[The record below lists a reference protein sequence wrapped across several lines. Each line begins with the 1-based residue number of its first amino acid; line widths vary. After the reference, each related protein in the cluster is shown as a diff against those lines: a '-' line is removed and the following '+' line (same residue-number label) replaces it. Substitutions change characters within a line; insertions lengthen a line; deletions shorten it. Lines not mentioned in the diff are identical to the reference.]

1 MKTHPIIP
9 LETLPLENFPLT
21 LPLETR
27 PAKTLPLESL
37 PLETLPLE
45 TLPMKTLPLES
56 LPLETLPL
64 KTLPLDSRPLDSLPL
79 DSLPLDSLLI
89 DSQLTKIRVLPH
101 PTSPPRPKVI
111 EILTTCP
118 ERQAELRGTK
128 CKEGLT
134 CSYGSQP
141 CCGKTKPAREFFCI
155 GGEMTESIICC
166 LGCPGPQTTINPF
179 LRTTDRELE
188 LKKNTESECNCPED
202 LDQAKFVCGSDGV
215 TYTACW
221 AKCIGVEI
229 ASAGYCG

>member
-1 MKTHPIIP
+1 MDPP
-9 LETLPLENFPLT
+9 L
-21 LPLETR
+21 
-27 PAKTLPLESL
+27 
-37 PLETLPLE
+37 
-45 TLPMKTLPLES
+45 
-56 LPLETLPL
+56 
-64 KTLPLDSRPLDSLPL
+64 
-79 DSLPLDSLLI
+79 
-89 DSQLTKIRVLPH
+89 LPH
-101 PTSPPRPKVI
+101 PTSKPRPKVV

-118 ERQAELRGTK
+118 ESQSELRGTK
-128 CKEGLT
+128 CEEGLT

-166 LGCPGPQTTINPF
+166 LGCPAPQTTINPF

-229 ASAGYCG
+229 ASAGYCGQYDE